1 MIDLVQL
8 LEDLGVLEAEPSV
21 FISYFDKNKTG
32 SLSYQYK
39 LELEINSKEEV

>member
-8 LEDLGVLEAEPSV
+8 LEDLEVLEAEQSV

-39 LELEINSKEEV
+39 LDLEINCKEDV